1 MKNNSRD
8 RIYIPRSLEG
18 KLTKLAS
25 VPKVIVI
32 IGARQVGKTTL
43 MNHLY
48 EGLPGPKAFLDFE
61 DPELVALFE
70 EDIEAFAQLY
80 VKGKQ

>member
-1 MKNNSRD
+1 
-8 RIYIPRSLEG
+8 
-18 KLTKLAS
+18 
-25 VPKVIVI
+25 
-32 IGARQVGKTTL
+32 